1 MGATLGHLG
10 AALGAVTVDAHGS
23 TQPLGEN
30 LFADLPDSF
39 VTPRAPSLHVAFL
52 LQDGAGRCLK
62 YAGRNRVT
70 EMVDACAPADAALL
84 WAYDPETRQ
93 VQLANDTVT
102 CLDLFDV
109 NSGGGREA
117 LGAYWCHGGPNQ
129 QFLPAYG
136 DTGLCSYRDRFCARK
151 LAPGDAAAGS
161 WDHLRGGAR
170 AAPPGGGGGSCDA
183 DLYDEASCAEW
194 AAGGEC
200 AINPRFMHRQCRRS
214 CSRAEFGRTCDTREQ
229 SAWPREVHASA
240 GVARPRDADFGNAT
254 IDLPEH
260 A

>member
-1 MGATLGHLG
+1 MG

-23 TQPLGEN
+23 TQAPYEN

-39 VTPRAPSLHVAFL
+39 VAPRAPSLHVAFL

-151 LAPGDAAAGS
+151 LAPGDARLDYS
-161 WDHLRGGAR
+161 HLRDQPAGGGA
-170 AAPPGGGGGSCDA
+170 GGGSCEA
-183 DLYDEASCAEW
+183 DLHDEASCAEW

-229 SAWPREVHASA
+229 SAWPDAARRGLSP